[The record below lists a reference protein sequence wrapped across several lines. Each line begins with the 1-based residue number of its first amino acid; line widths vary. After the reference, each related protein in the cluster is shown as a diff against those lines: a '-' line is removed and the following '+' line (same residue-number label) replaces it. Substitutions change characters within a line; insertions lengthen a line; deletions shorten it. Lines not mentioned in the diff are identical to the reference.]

1 LQLLP
6 SLFTFNFWGKQ
17 FLQLCPTNQ
26 FLSKNYK
33 EYKELMDEII
43 KFCKSSQDILLFQ
56 IEILIAFLQCSLR
69 VTHMHAS
76 LLILEFGIEFYQS

>member
-1 LQLLP
+1 
-6 SLFTFNFWGKQ
+6 
-17 FLQLCPTNQ
+17 
-26 FLSKNYK
+26 
-33 EYKELMDEII
+33 MDEII